1 MFHIYTMYPPGLK
14 CPVFGWSSVAVV
26 QVCAVQAPVRRE
38 VLRGVILQVFLHGC
52 QAATKLQTQ
61 GALVGCGAA
70 VSAQVLDHGRIVTR
84 TLAAQPTLKRFFTW
98 KRDEERMLS

>member
-1 MFHIYTMYPPGLK
+1 MFHIYTFYPPGLK
-14 CPVFGWSSVAVV
+14 CPVFAWSSVADV

-61 GALVGCGAA
+61 GALVRCGAA
-70 VSAQVLDHGRIVTR
+70 MSAQVLDHSRIVTR

-98 KRDEERMLS
+98 RRDEERELS